1 MKRYAVAALI
11 AGSVLRPASNLRAQ
25 DAGNEVRTRQ
35 LWDTNLLKQRAQ
47 ASHKPGASSKA
58 VPATGDNLIGVT
70 LWRYRSSRPQDAP
83 AVRML
88 VHEPDTGK
96 DEDFTPERCEADT
109 ALQVGQKV
117 RLSIESAR
125 TGFLYVVDR
134 ERYADGSFGD
144 AELIFPT
151 QRTHRG
157 DNRVQAGQLID
168 IPANG
173 EGLFTIE
180 RRRKDLIAE
189 ELTVLVSPQPIAGL
203 SIGPKALPVT
213 KEQLAEWRK
222 NWGATV
228 KQLEEPGQAGNKLTA
243 AEKQAAEKGAPLT
256 DADALPQTMFQVQAR
271 PGSPLMVTVPLK
283 IQGN

>member
-1 MKRYAVAALI
+1 
-11 AGSVLRPASNLRAQ
+11 
-25 DAGNEVRTRQ
+25 
-35 LWDTNLLKQRAQ
+35 
-47 ASHKPGASSKA
+47 
-58 VPATGDNLIGVT
+58 
-70 LWRYRSSRPQDAP
+70 
-83 AVRML
+83 ML
-88 VHEPDTGK
+88 VHEYDSGK

-151 QRTHRG
+151 LRTHNG
-157 DNRVQAGQLID
+157 DNRVQAGRVID

-173 EGLFTIE
+173 EGLFRIE
-180 RRRKDLIAE
+180 RRRKDLVAE
-189 ELTVLVSPQPIAGL
+189 ELTVLVSPGPVAGL
-203 SIGPKALPVT
+203 QIGQKAFPVT
-213 KEQLAEWRK
+213 SEQLAEWKK

-228 KQLEEPGQAGNKLTA
+228 KQLEEPGQAGKNLTP
-243 AEKQAAEKGAPLT
+243 AEKEAAEKGATLN
-256 DADALPQTMFQVQAR
+256 DADALPQTIFQVQAR
-271 PGSPLMVTVPLK
+271 RDNPLLVTITLK